1 MKTSF
6 SILLV
11 LLLVGC
17 GSNNSTDIY
26 VKSRDNVVKV
36 QDKVVEI
43 LTEEPFI
50 STYSDVHL
58 LNDHLIVKDWKGYD
72 YLIHI
77 FDKNTFEHVKSTGT
91 VGQGPNEIAYIGNIF
106 TDEKKNNFYVVDQGK
121 NRLLSYNLDS
131 LLTVDYYRFTTKM
144 TFTKSNYPSGCC
156 YIADTFSIVK
166 QLSFAENG
174 GGAIESCGQWNM
186 LTGEFKKGY
195 IHPTQST
202 KAINTHSTHFDA
214 SEKQKV
220 YVMCSRFFDVMT
232 ICNLD
237 GTLRCNVY
245 GPNWEDNKTDKM
257 HYNMDVCIGGDKIYA
272 LYAGVH
278 YSSPDNYPTKMLVYD
293 INGNYIKTLDIGYH
307 ILNFCYDE
315 DHHRLILHADDDIQF
330 GYLDLEGII

>member
-1 MKTSF
+1 MKTLYY
-6 SILLV
+6 ILLA
-11 LLLVGC
+11 LLLLGC
-17 GSNNSTDIY
+17 SNNNPMDIY
-26 VKSRDNVVKV
+26 VKSRNNIIEV

-43 LTEEPFI
+43 LTDEPFI

-91 VGQGPNEIAYIGNIF
+91 IGQGPNEIAYIGNIF

-121 NRLLSYNLDS
+121 FRLLSYNLDS
-131 LLTVDYYRFTTKM
+131 LLTMDDYEFTTKK
-144 TFTKSNYPSGCC
+144 TFTKSNYPSSCC
-156 YIADTFSIVK
+156 YITDTFSIVK

-174 GGAIESCGQWNM
+174 GGAIESCGRWNM
-186 LTGEFKKGY
+186 LTGDFKKGY

-214 SEKQKV
+214 SEKQGI

-237 GTLRCNVY
+237 GTLKCNVY
-245 GPNWEDNKTDKM
+245 GPNWENGKTDKM
-257 HYNMDVCIGGDKIYA
+257 HYNMDVCIGGNRIYA
-272 LYAGVH
+272 LYSGAH

-293 INGNYIKTLDIGYH
+293 IDGNYVKTLDIGYH

-315 DHHRLILHADDDIQF
+315 EHHRLILHADDDIQF